1 MFKIAAL
8 SCAGLTVFGASGCK
22 VTECTETSADG
33 GTTKKENCLQLE
45 PTVEYQ
51 DMRKRTGEQAWTSG
65 QPISVTNRNGK
76 LTVAPGAA
84 GDERVL
90 FSGIPFTRETNNA
103 DGAQKAKDH
112 LGAMADPAFT
122 GAGFISLIAPGGG
135 VDGYHLTVWIPLDFD
150 AALTLRNDNG
160 TTELH
165 GVDGTAST
173 TVVSHAID
181 ATNLTHTINLHATVG
196 DIQARGVPSGAGNVI
211 RTDLGDVN
219 ATIGAA
225 NLTIT
230 AKTDSGAVTFPM
242 GWMSAVA
249 TDKLSGSATLGDGS
263 GMLNVSSGGGQ
274 LNFFAQ

>member
-22 VTECTETSADG
+22 VTECTETAADG

-51 DMRKRTGEQAWTSG
+51 DMRKRTGEQTWTSG
-65 QPISVTNRNGK
+65 QPISITNSNGK

-103 DGAQKAKDH
+103 EGAQKAKDH
-112 LGAMADPAFT
+112 LGAMADPAFS
-122 GAGFISLIAPGGG
+122 GGGLISLVAPGGG
-135 VDGYHLTVWIPLDFD
+135 RRHHLTVWIPDRCRPQPPQRQRNHRAARVD
-150 AALTLRNDNG
+150 AA
-160 TTELH
+160 
-165 GVDGTAST
+165 AST
-173 TVVSHAID
+173 TVLARHRRQQLD
-181 ATNLTHTINLHATVG
+181 AHHQPSRHRG
-196 DIQARGVPSGAGNVI
+196 DIKREVYPAARAMSFARI
-211 RTDLGDVN
+211 WGDVN
-219 ATIGAA
+219 ATIGTA

-230 AKTDSGAVTFPM
+230 AKTDSGAVTFPT

-249 TDKLSGSATLGDGS
+249 ADKMSGSATLGDGS
-263 GMLNVSSGGGQ
+263 GTLNVSTGGGQ